1 MLFLK
6 QSTAVTET
14 IGPFVDSTDGNTE
27 ETGLTIAQAD
37 VRLSKNGGAWA
48 QKNNATSCTHQEK
61 GWYSCPL
68 NETDTGTLGVL
79 KLHVHVTGALPVW
92 VEYMVVPTNVWDSLF
107 STDRLQVDCRELGDA
122 ALDLTTTMKA
132 SVNAEVDTALDT
144 AIPGSPTADSINQ
157 RVKALDD
164 KLTPKTYLAGT
175 NDPGGDMPAASLGA
189 QAKQDVNAE
198 MDTAL
203 ADVDLDHLIQVT
215 AGAEKATIGSYLDK
229 IMNKDGSQTFDPV
242 TDSLEMVS
250 EEAFYIADTVA
261 ALSDGVKLSAQGK
274 LDVNA
279 EMDTA
284 LADVDLD
291 HLAKTSY
298 GATKP
303 ADGSLLDQ
311 IMNKDGSQTFDPTT
325 DSLERISNVVFG
337 NSDYL
342 ADLHDN
348 GVDLSTQ
355 AKADLGDA
363 AWDELLI
370 GHGAVGSAG
379 KALAE
384 AGEVQAGAYEHTVTV
399 KDYEENPVPQA
410 TIWIT
415 ADVDGS
421 TVVRSGVTNDNGEFI
436 FHGDNG
442 VSYYIW
448 CRKAGMN
455 FTNPTL
461 FGT

>member
-203 ADVDLDHLIQVT
+203 ADVDLDHL
-215 AGAEKATIGSYLDK
+215 
-229 IMNKDGSQTFDPV
+229 
-242 TDSLEMVS
+242 
-250 EEAFYIADTVA
+250 
-261 ALSDGVKLSAQGK
+261 
-274 LDVNA
+274 
-279 EMDTA
+279 
-284 LADVDLD
+284 
-291 HLAKTSY
+291 AKTSY